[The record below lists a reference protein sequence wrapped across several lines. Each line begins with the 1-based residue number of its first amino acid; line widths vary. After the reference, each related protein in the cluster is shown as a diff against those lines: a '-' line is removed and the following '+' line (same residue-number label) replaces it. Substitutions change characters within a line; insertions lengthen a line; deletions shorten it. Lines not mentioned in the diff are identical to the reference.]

1 MPHPVTATSGRII
14 RVAVVGSGPSGF
26 YAIAALFKQE
36 EHAVEVD
43 LFDRLPTPFG
53 LVRGGV
59 APDHQNIKAVIRVYD
74 NLAQQDRFRFLGNVM
89 VGRDVTL
96 ADLEA
101 HYDAIVFATG
111 NESERVMGIPG
122 EDLEGVFSATQFVGW
137 YNAHPDFRHLRFDL
151 AASERVI
158 VVGNGNVAMDVTRI
172 LAKNPDELA
181 STDIADYAL
190 EELRRS
196 SVREILILG
205 RRGPAQVAFT
215 PKEIKEVGS
224 LEGVDLIVDP
234 EAMELDEVTRKWMES
249 QTSKTRR
256 QNLDYLTE
264 KSSEDPSG
272 AASRIY
278 LHLLVSPTEF
288 VGLEGKLKS
297 VRLEKNELYES
308 EDGTPRP
315 RGTGVES
322 SESIDLAF
330 TAVGYRGVPLPGVP
344 FDDRRGVFC
353 NRDGRIFD
361 PSSGSIVPRQY
372 VVGWAKRGPTGLIGS
387 NVADAKETVE
397 LILEDLRNGRLDA
410 PADRDPSDILRLLDE
425 RGVTRVSFSDWQ
437 QLDQIELAK
446 GQESGKIREKFTRVE
461 RMMAALCP
469 PTPR

>member
-1 MPHPVTATSGRII
+1 MPHPVSATSGRVTRI
-14 RVAVVGSGPSGF
+14 AVVGSGPSGF

-43 LFDRLPTPFG
+43 LFDRLPTPYG

-59 APDHQNIKAVIRVYD
+59 APDHQNIKAVIRIYD
-74 NLAQQDRFRFLGNVM
+74 KLAQQDRFRFLGNVM
-89 VGRDVTL
+89 VGRDLTL

-101 HYDAIVFATG
+101 HYQAIVFATG
-111 NESERVMGIPG
+111 NESERVLGIPG

-137 YNAHPDFRHLRFDL
+137 YNGHPDFRHLHFDL
-151 AASERVI
+151 ASSERVI

-196 SVREILILG
+196 RVREILILG
-205 RRGPAQVAFT
+205 RRGPAQAAFT

-234 EAMELDEVTRKWMES
+234 EAMELDAVTRNWMEG
-249 QTSKTRR
+249 QTSKNRR
-256 QNLDYLTE
+256 QNLEYLTE
-264 KSSEDPSG
+264 KSSKAPSG
-272 AASRIY
+272 AERQIY

-288 VGLEGKLKS
+288 VGLTGKLES

-322 SESIDLAF
+322 SEPIDLAF
-330 TAVGYRGVPLPGVP
+330 TAVGYRGVPIPGVP

-353 NRDGRIFD
+353 NRNGRIFD
-361 PSSGSIVPRQY
+361 PSSESIVLRQY

-397 LILEDLRNGRLDA
+397 LILEDLRNGKLEATGASDA
-410 PADRDPSDILRLLDE
+410 SAILRLLDE

-437 QLDQIELAK
+437 QLDQIEQEQ
-446 GQESGKIREKFTRVE
+446 GQQAGKIREKFTRVE
-461 RMMAALCP
+461 HMMTAL
-469 PTPR
+469 RR